1 MQVSM
6 NKRAWIIRSLGHL
19 SRKSAMQSLLLTFL
33 AWFAGPTPSAA
44 HMQAKSVI
52 VFDALPVTQLQTAS
66 GIHLPASA
74 VSADLVN
81 PQHGK
86 VHERSFTE
94 TIHFGNSE
102 SPKRR
107 KR

>member
-1 MQVSM
+1 
-6 NKRAWIIRSLGHL
+6 
-19 SRKSAMQSLLLTFL
+19 MQSLLLTSL

-44 HMQAKSVI
+44 HMQSGSGIA
-52 VFDALPVTQLQTAS
+52 FDILPLTESQTAS

-74 VSADLVN
+74 VSRDLVN
-81 PQHGK
+81 PMHGK
-86 VHERSFTE
+86 VHERCFTE
-94 TIHFGNSE
+94 PIHFRISE